1 MRCAQIDYPVFGNDM
16 QAIAVALDLR
26 ATVIAKPAAMQ

>member
-16 QAIAVALDLR
+16 QVIAVALDLGE
-26 ATVIAKPAAMQ
+26 TVIAKPAAMQ